1 MSGKQEFGVYVHWP
15 FCAAKCPY
23 CDFNSHVPNGPI
35 QEDNFL
41 KAYRAEIAH
50 WAGALGPDMP
60 ALSSVF
66 FGGGTPSLMSPQLV
80 SSILQ
85 TLESVW
91 GFQDQIEIS
100 LEANPQSV
108 DAANFKDLALAGVN
122 RLSIGVQSFD
132 DASLQALG
140 RLHDSAQARQ
150 AIEIAQAHFE
160 RFSFDLIYAR
170 PNQSL
175 QDWEGELTQAFAFG
189 PTHLSLYQL
198 TIEPNTPYKRLY
210 DAGKLKLPEEGLAVD
225 FYKQTQELCLK
236 AGLPVYEVSNHA
248 VPGQEAR
255 HNLLYWRYGTF
266 VGIGPGA
273 HGRVKIDGNRYS
285 TLTQAM
291 PFEWLAKVGREGHG
305 VIDQQQLDAFNQA
318 TEMLLMGL
326 RLTQGVSLADIEHE
340 TGYWIGAH
348 IIEKLATEGL
358 LETSKGSKNVQ
369 LLRTSQRGQL
379 LLNYI
384 AGQLSDGLMTQEQ

>member
-1 MSGKQEFGVYVHWP
+1 MSGLQEFGVYVHWP

-23 CDFNSHVPNGPI
+23 CDFNSHVSNGPI
-35 QEDNFL
+35 QEEDFL
-41 KAYRAEIAH
+41 KAYIAEIDH
-50 WAGALGPDMP
+50 WATILGPDMP

-80 SSILQ
+80 GDILQ
-85 TLESVW
+85 TLESAW

-108 DAANFKDLALAGVN
+108 DAANFQDLALAGVN

-132 DASLQALG
+132 DGALQALG
-140 RLHDSAQARQ
+140 RLHDSVQARK
-150 AIEIAQAHFE
+150 AINIARTHFD

-175 QDWEGELTQAFAFG
+175 QGWEDELAQAFAFG
-189 PTHLSLYQL
+189 PEHLSLYQL

-210 DAGKLKLPEEGLAVD
+210 DAGKLRLPEESLAVD
-225 FYKQTQELCLK
+225 FYERTQELCLK
-236 AGLPVYEVSNHA
+236 AGLPAYEVSNHA

-273 HGRVKIDGNRYS
+273 HGRVKIEDKRYS
-285 TLTQAM
+285 TLTQAI
-291 PFEWLAKVGREGHG
+291 PSKWLENVGYEGHG
-305 VIDQQQLDAFNQA
+305 VIDQQELDAFNQA

-326 RLTQGVSLADIEHE
+326 RLNNGVSLADIEHE
-340 TGYWIGAH
+340 TGYWVDND
-348 IIEKLATEGL
+348 IIENLQVEGL
-358 LETSKGSKNVQ
+358 LEAFDKQNNIN
-369 LLRTSQRGQL
+369 LLRASQKGRL
-379 LLNYI
+379 LLNTI
-384 AGQLSDGLMTQEQ
+384 AQLLSDGLTTQDQ